1 MVQIFDDCTVDH
13 RSAFT
18 IFKGVKGKRATFT
31 RSDDLDTLTGMLL
44 EYMDS
49 GDPLETKKF
58 EFEVEYKSG
67 SWYPLRD
74 GYLPASDEQT
84 ERPLLGKRLHWSAL
98 PKTTPIGW
106 RGPMVLWENLENAP
120 MLFHVS
126 GAVTFHDF
134 E

>member
-98 PKTTPIGW
+98 PKPRRLDGED
-106 RGPMVLWENLENAP
+106 LW
-120 MLFHVS
+120 FC
-126 GAVTFHDF
+126 GKI
-134 E
+134 